1 LQSKPPRDFGRLQW
15 PTMEEERFKD
25 QIEPPSSAG
34 ASSESSPRGPFGR
47 DVVRHPLVLVIVA
60 LVFGAAVGLA
70 SQLGSHPAKAPAS
83 GAVPSSSAAQAGTLS
98 TSLPS
103 AGMHLTFDQTF
114 TGSSLNTQVW
124 NTCFYYAP
132 KGSGCGDFADKEVQ
146 WYLPSQDQVSGGVL
160 HLVASPVP
168 ALGTNA
174 NSQPEIYA
182 CRSGMVTTDPSFD
195 FTYGYLQIV
204 ARIPKGQNTWPTLWM
219 LPANHTTD
227 VPSIS
232 IMDVIGTATDRPS
245 MIFAPAVG
253 TPNTRSATTADLSS
267 GWHTFVLNWEP
278 GALTWFIDGNAV
290 FTVTTQVPNQPM
302 YLLANLAITDQ
313 YSPLRLP
320 ASCTGSLSIRSVQ
333 VWQHK
338 PG

>member
-1 LQSKPPRDFGRLQW
+1 MQSKPPGILDAYNGRPW
-15 PTMEEERFKD
+15 KR
-25 QIEPPSSAG
+25 G
-34 ASSESSPRGPFGR
+34 SEIKLSHLPQSGRHQGPRRAAAFGR

-60 LVFGAAVGLA
+60 LVVGAAVGLA

-83 GAVPSSSAAQAGTLS
+83 GAVPSGQRSAAPAGTLS

-103 AGMHLTFDQTF
+103 AAMHLTFDQTF

-124 NTCFYYAP
+124 NTCFYFAP

-146 WYLPSQDQVSGGVL
+146 WYLPSQDQVSGGAL

-219 LPANHTTD
+219 LPANHATD

-232 IMDVIGTATDRPS
+232 IMDVIGTANRSTFNDICSGCRNTEQRDRPRPPIS
-245 MIFAPAVG
+245 HLG
-253 TPNTRSATTADLSS
+253 GTRSDS
-267 GWHTFVLNWEP
+267 NWEP

-290 FTVTTQVPNQPM
+290 LHRDHP
-302 YLLANLAITDQ
+302 
-313 YSPLRLP
+313 
-320 ASCTGSLSIRSVQ
+320 GS
-333 VWQHK
+333 
-338 PG
+338 